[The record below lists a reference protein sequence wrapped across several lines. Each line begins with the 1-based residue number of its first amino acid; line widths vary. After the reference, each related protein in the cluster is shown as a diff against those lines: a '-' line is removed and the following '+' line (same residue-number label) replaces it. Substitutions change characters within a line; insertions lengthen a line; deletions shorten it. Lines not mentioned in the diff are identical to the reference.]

1 MSRRCSFLRRF
12 PGGRYSVHVLS
23 FEIQSGISLIVYF
36 AIFIVE
42 AFALIDAVSRPA
54 QAFLA
59 ADKWN
64 KQAWMIVLGLALL
77 VQVLMSYMLMLQL
90 IGLVAALVY
99 VLDARPALQSVTR
112 RR

>member
-1 MSRRCSFLRRF
+1 
-12 PGGRYSVHVLS
+12 VLS

>member
-1 MSRRCSFLRRF
+1 MLW
-12 PGGRYSVHVLS
+12 

-54 QAFLA
+54 QAYLA

-64 KQAWMIVLGLALL
+64 KQAWTIVLGLSVL
-77 VQVLMSYMLMLQL
+77 VQILLASPMLQL

-99 VLDARPALQSVTR
+99 VLDARPALKSVTR